1 MTRKDDL
8 TLAVDLIALAKFDTR
23 VGTTVPTTD
32 TVKLTNGGVYLD
44 AVYLYA
50 DMADSTGMAQS
61 FNEIDAAKIVRAYL
75 SAVTRVIKYR
85 DGEIRSYDGDRVMA
99 IFVGADAAT
108 RAVKAAL
115 EIKWVVDNIV
125 HEELDLLVEAY
136 EGSPWNLS
144 HHTGV
149 DIGEAFIVR
158 AGVRNSNDLISIG
171 DAPNIAAKLSEEK
184 YGRTMIT
191 ERVWDAMGVEVC
203 YSSKESKAMWS
214 LSASRRVGSRVEE
227 VRYSNWGWIVN

>member
-8 TLAVDLIALAKFDTR
+8 TLAVDVIALAKFDTR

-32 TVKLTNGGVYLD
+32 TVKLTNGAVYLD

-50 DMADSTGMAQS
+50 DMADSTGMAQN
-61 FNEIDAAKIVRAYL
+61 FDDIDAAKIVRAYL
-75 SAVTRVIKYR
+75 SAVTRVLKFR

-99 IFVGADAAT
+99 IFVGNDAASK
-108 RAVKAAL
+108 AAKAAL

-125 HEELDLLVEAY
+125 HEELDLLVSAY
-136 EGSPWNLS
+136 SKSAWNLS
-144 HHTGV
+144 HHTGI
-149 DIGEAFIVR
+149 DTGEAFIVR
-158 AGVRNSNDLISIG
+158 AGVRNANDLVSIG

-191 ERVWDAMGVEVC
+191 QRLWDAMSYDTC
-203 YSSKESKAMWS
+203 FSSKGGKAMWTS
-214 LSASRRVGSRVEE
+214 PELKRVGTRVEE
-227 VRYSNWGWIVN
+227 VRHSNWGWVVN